1 MFMIFLQAGLKSAII
16 HSKFRKEAGGPL
28 QLVRRCEA
36 YTCEGHCTC
45 AAQDKRCPISS
56 PVACVNDTASR
67 NIVFEF
73 NCIYIPHKWNRHDL
87 ICFIFPQVIHTVDWW
102 WPTTSV
108 SPPVTWTTLRQTLFY
123 RRPGESHRFKT
134 TNLSGKKQKTIS
146 WGKMSLIDK

>member
-1 MFMIFLQAGLKSAII
+1 MFIIFLQAGLKSAII

-45 AAQDKRCPISS
+45 AAQDKMCPISS

-87 ICFIFPQVIHTVDWW
+87 LNMFYFSSGDSHSRLMVTDHIGFPSSDVNYTPSD
-102 WPTTSV
+102 SV
-108 SPPVTWTTLRQTLFY
+108 LQASWRITQIQNYQPVW
-123 RRPGESHRFKT
+123 
-134 TNLSGKKQKTIS
+134 
-146 WGKMSLIDK
+146 